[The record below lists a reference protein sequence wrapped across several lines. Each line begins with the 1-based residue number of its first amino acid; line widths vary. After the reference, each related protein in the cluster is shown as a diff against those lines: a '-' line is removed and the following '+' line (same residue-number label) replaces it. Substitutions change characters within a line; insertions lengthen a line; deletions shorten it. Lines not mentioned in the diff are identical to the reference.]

1 MVLEVWDKMG
11 RDDKGEKAPSVI
23 VHLFEVRLPGNSRLL
38 MVSPLLKHTG
48 RSHFFL
54 LRCHLPVDGGIAP
67 SVSVTAAADGW
78 SVTKKRHQKWNS
90 CPAGQHTRWK
100 SGFCACD
107 SACACLS
114 LTSIW
119 SKANRRKQ
127 QRQYVLI
134 WLAAVDTILALWLS
148 RQNHLSWLSGFHNWR
163 VLSIWI
169 LFNCLSSS
177 D

>member
-67 SVSVTAAADGW
+67 SVSVTATADGW
-78 SVTKKRHQKWNS
+78 SVTNKRHQKWNA
-90 CPAGQHTRWK
+90 CPVGQHTRWT

-107 SACACLS
+107 SVCACLS
-114 LTSIW
+114 LT
-119 SKANRRKQ
+119 
-127 QRQYVLI
+127 LI
-134 WLAAVDTILALWLS
+134 WRLAAVDTILALWLS

-177 D
+177 N